1 MAERLSVQPRLVRA
15 RASKEWVF
23 AACISWFTHRI
34 LAGSLSGLDN
44 NAASHQGVTV
54 YAALSSITSPS
65 KAQMELQALVSSVV
79 DLLDTANRQLDVNRE
94 AARASISRASSLLW
108 VEINKDFERD
118 PRHSPRALLG
128 WQVRRVRDYVD
139 AHLSKR
145 ILVSDL
151 SAIVQRSEAHFA
163 RAFKKTFGVSPHA
176 YVLRRR
182 VEKASYLMLVSDDS
196 LSDIAL
202 ACGMTDQAHLC
213 KIFRQTTG
221 QTPAAWRRERRALTT
236 DREIW
241 SMSRRGSW
249 TRRAF
254 LRGTSAGI
262 ALLPPTLRAGPGEE
276 REAESAGYSPHFFTS
291 AEWNFINAAVVR
303 LIPDC

>member
-1 MAERLSVQPRLVRA
+1 
-15 RASKEWVF
+15 
-23 AACISWFTHRI
+23 
-34 LAGSLSGLDN
+34 
-44 NAASHQGVTV
+44 V

-79 DLLDTANRQLDVNRE
+79 DLLNTANRQLDVNRE

-108 VEINKDFERD
+108 VEINKDFACD
-118 PRHSPRALLG
+118 PRNSPRALLG
-128 WQVRRVRDYVD
+128 WQVRRVRDYID
-139 AHLSKR
+139 THLSKR

-151 SAIVQRSEAHFA
+151 STIVQRSEAHFA

-182 VEKASYLMLVSDDS
+182 VDKASHLMLVGDDS

-221 QTPAAWRRERRALTT
+221 QTPAAWRRERRALTA
-236 DREIW
+236 DREI
-241 SMSRRGSW
+241 
-249 TRRAF
+249 
-254 LRGTSAGI
+254 
-262 ALLPPTLRAGPGEE
+262 
-276 REAESAGYSPHFFTS
+276 
-291 AEWNFINAAVVR
+291 
-303 LIPDC
+303 